1 MCVRRVLSLLATAG
15 LVLGCQT
22 APIGGDV
29 PAGAPRHGGTLT
41 ALIEADVDHLDPLHS
56 RGLTEREVQYQIYD
70 SLVAIDPSGR
80 IVPSLARSWAF
91 SDGGRLLT
99 LELRTDVRFHD
110 GTEFDAGSVKWNLDR
125 YRSTKGSARTG
136 ELAPV
141 TDVEVLGPATVRL
154 KLKAPSP
161 GLLPALVDRA
171 GMMLSRKAVEAGGQ
185 DFTRKPLGAG
195 SGPFKFVEAVKDD
208 RVTLERNP
216 EWWGK
221 DKDGNKLPYL
231 DKVVVKPIT
240 NGDVRFTNVRT
251 GAAHLTARM
260 AVKDV
265 ATARADAALR
275 YAEKP
280 AFAFRSLIPNR
291 SPGAVFSEPRYV
303 KAVALALDRQE
314 LMDKVF
320 LGVGRVAY
328 GAIAPAHFAYDPGF
342 RPYERPDPAAARRLV
357 QEVGRGPL
365 RFALLITAG
374 DPQTVQ
380 EALVIQAQL
389 ARADIAVEI
398 KQLDL
403 AQLLKLQDDRKF
415 DMTIFGWSGRLDPDG
430 NTYDQLYTRRPFNF
444 SGYSNPEVDR
454 LLDEQRTTLDETK
467 RRTALRAAEQI
478 YVVDDPARI
487 WYRFG
492 VSQLVTASAV
502 QGMEPYPD
510 LIMRLHTAWLRR

>member
-29 PAGAPRHGGTLT
+29 PAGTPRYGGTLT
-41 ALIEADVDHLDPLHS
+41 ALIEADVLDLDPLLS
-56 RGLTEREVQYQIYD
+56 RGLTDREVQYQIYD
-70 SLVAIDPSGR
+70 SLVGIDPSGR

-91 SDGGRLLT
+91 ADGGRLLT

-110 GTEFDAGSVKWNLDR
+110 GTEFDAASVKWNLDR
-125 YRSTKGSARTG
+125 YRSAKGSARTG
-136 ELAPV
+136 ELASV
-141 TDVEVLGPATVRL
+141 QEIEVLGPATVRL

-171 GMMLSRKAVEAGGQ
+171 GMMVARAVAEAGGA
-185 DFTRKPLGAG
+185 DFTRRPFRAGTGA
-195 SGPFKFVEAVKDD
+195 FVLTEAVKDD
-208 RVTLERNP
+208 HYTLERNP
-216 EWWGK
+216 AWWGK

-231 DKVVVKPIT
+231 DKVVVRPIT

-251 GAAHLTARM
+251 GDAHLTARM

-265 ATARADAALR
+265 ATARADATLR
-275 YAEKP
+275 YDEKP

-291 SPGAVFSEPRYV
+291 SPGAVFSERRYV

-365 RFALLITAG
+365 RFELLITAG
-374 DPQTVQ
+374 DAQTVQ

-403 AQLLKLQDDRKF
+403 AQLLKLQDERKF

-444 SGYSNPEVDR
+444 GGYSNPEVDL
-454 LLDEQRTTLDETK
+454 LLDEQRTTLDETR

-492 VSQLVTASAV
+492 VTQLVTASAV